1 MAQIVLC
8 NVSNDEKYFPQR
20 RDMFNDARW
29 NEAKRLF
36 AQVLKQH
43 SKEAGRRS
51 SRFLQD
57 RMVGGDFPAPS
68 GGYHNGITCI
78 ANGGEHSQQRG
89 RVYGVR
95 YYRQL
100 LYLRGSH
107 GRSVYCQHS
116 GGWRN
121 GVLPYSRIVLLI
133 IIHGLHLAAGQ
144 LPIIEHFKI

>member
-1 MAQIVLC
+1 MAQIVLF

-29 NEAKRLF
+29 NEAKRIF

-57 RMVGGDFPAPS
+57 RMVAGYFPAPA

-78 ANGGEHSQQRG
+78 ANSGEHSQQRG
-89 RVYGVR
+89 EFTVFDIIGSSYIYEAPTGDLCIANIPEDDQTK
-95 YYRQL
+95 YYRIA
-100 LYLRGSH
+100 
-107 GRSVYCQHS
+107 
-116 GGWRN
+116 
-121 GVLPYSRIVLLI
+121 VLSY
-133 IIHGLHLAAGQ
+133 
-144 LPIIEHFKI
+144 